1 MNDIFVKKI
10 HIEKLRYLEN
20 VTIDISSDEKKHLI
34 LTGKNGSGKTT
45 LLDSLRLE
53 YSPHYYGA
61 NHIWTADFGTFND
74 CHLINNEHVKL
85 KVFYGLL
92 DVDATYP
99 FDCMTIFFGAY
110 RKLKLHVPST
120 IETVDVENR
129 NISVDDFLKYLVLL
143 NYQKLDALANDNLM
157 KANEIK
163 NWFNMLEGV
172 LREIFNT
179 NDLTLVHNS
188 KDLTFKVAIP
198 GREPFGF
205 NEMADGYSTFLDIV
219 FSIMMKM
226 ESKASMTY
234 DMPGIVFIDEI
245 EAHLH
250 VELQRLILPFL
261 VKMFPRI
268 QFIVTTHSPFI
279 ISSLRNAVVFDLE
292 RQIRVEDM
300 SNYSYEA
307 VIEHYY
313 DLNQYSKEANRQFE
327 IYRTLLDKAD
337 RTPDESEAFINART
351 YLRQVPAGAAQEL
364 VNEFNRMEAKR
375 KDIAANG

>member
-1 MNDIFVKKI
+1 MNDLFIKKI
-10 HIEKLRYLEN
+10 HIEKLRHLEN
-20 VTIDISSDEKKHLI
+20 VTIDISRNEKMHLI

-45 LLDSLRLE
+45 LLDSLRLM
-53 YSPHYYGA
+53 YSTPRYLTNECGEFWVCQLDDDEPGKLSVYSS
-61 NHIWTADFGTFND
+61 IADS
-74 CHLINNEHVKL
+74 
-85 KVFYGLL
+85 
-92 DVDATYP
+92 VDTSYRET
-99 FDCMTIFFGAY
+99 MTIFFGAY
-110 RKLKLHVPST
+110 RKLNLHVPST

-143 NYQKLDALANDNLM
+143 NYQKLDALANDNLT
-157 KANEIK
+157 KVNEIN
-163 NWFNMLEGV
+163 NWFNMLEGI

-219 FSIMMKM
+219 FSLMMKM

-250 VELQRLILPFL
+250 VALQRLILPFL

-300 SNYSYEA
+300 SNYSYEG

-327 IYRTLLDKAD
+327 IYRTLLDIAE

-375 KDIAANG
+375 KDTATNG